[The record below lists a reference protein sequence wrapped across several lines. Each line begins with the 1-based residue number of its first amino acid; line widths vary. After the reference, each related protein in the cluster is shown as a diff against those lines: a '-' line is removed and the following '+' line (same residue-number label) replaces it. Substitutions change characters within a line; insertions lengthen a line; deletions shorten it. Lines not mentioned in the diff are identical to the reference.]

1 MKFSVNETLIGKR
14 LQTLDGTTAK
24 ITGVTNTGYNIEGQR
39 KAVRVWQVTRVGG
52 KLVQVEGSKADAKD
66 TGKGYVTYEEDKK
79 AKTDKKDKKVSSSK
93 KEDSSPKSSN
103 SKKDKKAKE
112 ADLDE
117 EDDEAERVTL
127 TSMDKNSAELI
138 RTAVRDAVRGVLD
151 CMFTNS
157 CEITTSVMITPEDKD
172 KIAVNMGITFE
183 LPEVEE
189 EDYVAE
195 FEMSPATAKLYSA
208 GKWEKMVEGNSKSI
222 AQICEA
228 LQEDDAESIVHGA
241 RLVHEDGSVIFFVG
255 VSKDK
260 RLLAQDEDGDPL
272 TVSMKD
278 LMAYEVQ
285 AAPEDDE
292 ELDLGDDDEEL
303 DLGDADDEELD
314 LGDYEDED
322 EDDEDSGEK
331 SREVSA
337 FESKVEEIFKRN
349 PATALKFVA
358 KQDRKLV
365 LTSIDTTFDINEEL
379 AEELAEFDNNELAAW
394 YIENVY
400 ETEEEESEEEEEEDD
415 LDEEEDEEEEDD
427 SDSEFDFEISD
438 EDELDDEEEDD
449 DLDDEEEEELDDEEE
464 DDTSTMIESVRTE
477 KSVKN
482 LVKMCHTYDIKFK
495 KSLLA
500 DPKAAVK
507 ILRAKIIAYLEA

>member
-24 ITGVTNTGYNIEGQR
+24 ITGVTNTGYTIEGQR
-39 KAVRVWQVTRVGG
+39 KAIRVWHVTRVGG
-52 KLVQVEGSKADAKD
+52 KLVQVEGAKADAKD
-66 TGKGYVTYEEDKK
+66 TGKGYVTYEEEKK
-79 AKTDKKDKKVSSSK
+79 ATTDKKDKKVGSPK
-93 KEDSSPKSSN
+93 KEVSSPKPSN
-103 SKKDKKAKE
+103 AKKAKE

-127 TSMDKNSAELI
+127 TAIDKNSAELI
-138 RTAVRDAVRGVLD
+138 RTAVRDAVRGVID

-157 CEITTSVMITPEDKD
+157 CEIATSVMITPEDKD

-189 EDYVAE
+189 EEEYVTE

-208 GKWEKMVEGNSKSI
+208 GTWEKMVEGNSKSI
-222 AQICEA
+222 AQICTA
-228 LQEDDAESIVHGA
+228 LHEDDAESIVHGA

-260 RLLAQDEDGDPL
+260 RLLAQDEDGAPL
-272 TVSMKD
+272 TLSMRD
-278 LMAYEVQ
+278 LAAYEVQ
-285 AAPEDDE
+285 AAP
-292 ELDLGDDDEEL
+292 DDDEEL
-303 DLGDADDEELD
+303 DLGDEELD
-314 LGDYEDED
+314 LGDDGEELDLGDEEDFDAE
-322 EDDEDSGEK
+322 EEEEDSSDK
-331 SREVSA
+331 SHEVSA
-337 FESKVEEIFKRN
+337 FESKVEEIFERN
-349 PATALKFVA
+349 PAMALKFVA
-358 KQDRKLV
+358 KQDRNLV

-400 ETEEEESEEEEEEDD
+400 ETEDADLEEEEEEEAD
-415 LDEEEDEEEEDD
+415 LDEDEEEEDSEFDFEVSDDDELDEEDEEEEEDL
-427 SDSEFDFEISD
+427 D
-438 EDELDDEEEDD
+438 ED
-449 DLDDEEEEELDDEEE
+449 E
-464 DDTSTMIESVRTE
+464 DDTSEMIESIRNE

-500 DPKAAVK
+500 EPKAAVK
-507 ILRAKIIAYLEA
+507 ILRAKLIAYLEA